1 MSTRAIHLELVE
13 SLEVEAFLRAFR
25 RFTARRGLPSLLLSD
40 NAKSFKSASK
50 EVKCLMRSP
59 RLGETLVRKGVK
71 WQFIVDRSPWQG
83 GAWERLIRSVKR
95 CLKKVIGRAYL
106 MQIELS
112 TILAEVEAVINCR
125 PITYMYD
132 DVDGIF
138 YPLTSSQLINGRNLS
153 LLPHDRYYEMISTY
167 ESLSKRAKYHKA
179 LLHQFSRRWKEEYL
193 TGLIEVY
200 RPKDKQQEPN
210 ISVGD
215 IVPLKDDSKK
225 RAFWNL
231 CKILELI
238 VGTDGRVRSAKIQ
251 IAGEKSQ
258 GKVFRRPL
266 TLLVPYYVHIRRDNM

>member
-1 MSTRAIHLELVE
+1 M
-13 SLEVEAFLRAFR
+13 
-25 RFTARRGLPSLLLSD
+25 
-40 NAKSFKSASK
+40 
-50 EVKCLMRSP
+50 
-59 RLGETLVRKGVK
+59 K
-71 WQFIVDRSPWQG
+71 WQFNVDRSPWQG

-125 PITYMYD
+125 PITYVYD
-132 DVDGIF
+132 DVDGIS
-138 YPLTSSQLINGRNLS
+138 YPLTPSQLINGRNLS

-167 ESLSKRAKYHKA
+167 ESLSKRAKYHKT

-193 TGLIEVY
+193 TGLMEVY

-215 IVPLKDDSKK
+215 IVLLKDDSKK

-258 GKVFRRPL
+258 GKVFRRP
-266 TLLVPYYVHIRRDNM
+266 